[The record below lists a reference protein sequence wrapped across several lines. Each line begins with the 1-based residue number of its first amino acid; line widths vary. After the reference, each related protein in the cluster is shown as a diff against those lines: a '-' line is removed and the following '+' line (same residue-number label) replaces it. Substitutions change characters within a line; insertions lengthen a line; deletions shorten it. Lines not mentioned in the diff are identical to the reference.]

1 MEESY
6 TYLSTVPMSGR
17 EEEVICG
24 IDNGCA
30 ILQEDN
36 QVPNELID
44 PPSTF
49 EGDVCEEVVVSAR
62 KIREGI
68 FFLRSF
74 PQVQEDVSETIVPDE
89 TQGEI
94 MYLTPDNVNVLT
106 VMQQAAP
113 LMFQDNMMV
122 SVRVR

>member
-49 EGDVCEEVVVSAR
+49 EGDVCEEVVVSEG

-68 FFLRSF
+68 FFYVLFPRFKKTCRKRSCRTRLKAK
-74 PQVQEDVSETIVPDE
+74 SCT
-89 TQGEI
+89 
-94 MYLTPDNVNVLT
+94 
-106 VMQQAAP
+106 
-113 LMFQDNMMV
+113 
-122 SVRVR
+122 